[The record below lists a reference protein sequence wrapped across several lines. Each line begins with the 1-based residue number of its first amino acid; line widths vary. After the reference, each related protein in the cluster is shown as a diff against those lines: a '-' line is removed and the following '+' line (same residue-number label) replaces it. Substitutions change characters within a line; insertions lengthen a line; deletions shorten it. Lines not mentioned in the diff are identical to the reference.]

1 MPAATG
7 AELSVFEIEFSAMG
21 TRCSLSLF
29 AATQE
34 VARTMAEPVIAD
46 VTRLEAKYS
55 RYKKDSFLS
64 AINRVAEQG
73 GSIEVDSETAALLDY
88 AHACYEESDGLFDIT
103 SGLLRRAWNFQPEGQ
118 TQLPDAGALAQ
129 LLTRVGWEN
138 IQWKQPRLSFPRQ
151 GMELDFGGVVK
162 EYAVDRACGL
172 LQTSGAHHALV
183 NLGGDVGVSGA
194 KPDGSAWH
202 VAISD
207 PEQPDSPL
215 LTVELSSGALA
226 SSGSYARA
234 LEINGQTY
242 SHLLNPKTGYP
253 FTGLQAASVV
263 ADQCTVAGSLATIAL
278 LKQEHGRNFL
288 EQTGLWFFLKGL

>member
-7 AELSVFEIEFSAMG
+7 AELSLFEIEFSAMG

-55 RYKKDSFLS
+55 RYKEDSFIS

-73 GSIEVDSETAALLDY
+73 GRIEVDSETAALLDY

-118 TQLPDAGALAQ
+118 TQLPDAGELAE
-129 LLTRVGWEN
+129 LLTRVGWEK
-138 IQWKQPRLSFPRQ
+138 IEWKQPRLSFLQP
-151 GMELDFGGVVK
+151 GMELDFGGIVK

-194 KPDGSAWH
+194 KPDGSAWR
-202 VAISD
+202 VGISD

-215 LTVELSSGALA
+215 HTVELSAGALA
-226 SSGSYARA
+226 SSGSYARE

-253 FTGLQAASVV
+253 FTGLQAASVI

-278 LKQEHGRNFL
+278 LKREQGRPFL
-288 EQTGLWFFLKGL
+288 EQTGLWYFLKGD

>member
-1 MPAATG
+1 MPTATD
-7 AELSVFEIEFSAMG
+7 AELSLFEIEFPAMG

-29 AATQE
+29 ATTQE

-64 AINRVAEQG
+64 AINRTAEQG

-118 TQLPDAGALAQ
+118 TQIPEAGELAE
-129 LLTRVGWEN
+129 LLTRVGWEK
-138 IQWKQPRLSFPRQ
+138 IEWKQPRLSFLQ
-151 GMELDFGGVVK
+151 KGMELDFGGIVK
-162 EYAVDRACGL
+162 EYAVDRARGL
-172 LQTSGAHHALV
+172 LQSGGAHHALV

-194 KPDGSAWH
+194 KPDGSAWR

-215 LTVELSSGALA
+215 HTVELSAGALA
-226 SSGSYARA
+226 SSGSYART

-253 FTGLQAASVV
+253 FTGLQAASVI

-278 LKQEHGRNFL
+278 LKREQGRPFL
-288 EQTGLWFFLKGL
+288 EQTGLWFFLKGV